1 MQHCEI
7 LLHVLLYLAR
17 SWYISQEKWVD
28 SEFPCFFRLL
38 IVLFECYFKPLLNMK
53 KPKHFLHQ
61 GSAMDLALPDP
72 QLLFAL
78 CMFHA
83 DIIQV
88 SSALPMSNCFSINW
102 SKEHPLRYYAT
113 LKVGKFEF
121 LFYNLIRYFQ
131 KTITCLGLQEEQYS
145 LLIFNIYNF
154 CNFGYGFW
162 ALFLCYFQKL
172 HFLVIRNFEIIFAAL
187 YFYLCELKRCVSDF

>member
-1 MQHCEI
+1 
-7 LLHVLLYLAR
+7 
-17 SWYISQEKWVD
+17 
-28 SEFPCFFRLL
+28 
-38 IVLFECYFKPLLNMK
+38 
-53 KPKHFLHQ
+53 
-61 GSAMDLALPDP
+61 
-72 QLLFAL
+72 
-78 CMFHA
+78 
-83 DIIQV
+83 
-88 SSALPMSNCFSINW
+88 MSNCFSINW

-187 YFYLCELKRCVSDF
+187 TSICVSSKGVSQIFKILYQTGDISNFVLSHVFLSRYVQLKSSFSDEENISSEIWDTLVEELSKVNMAKYYRKIPSLAEVGAP

>member
-1 MQHCEI
+1 MRHCEI
-7 LLHVLLYLAR
+7 LLHVLLCLAR
-17 SWYISQEKWVD
+17 SWYISQKKWVD

-38 IVLFECYFKPLLNMK
+38 IVFFECYFKPLLFFEHGK
-53 KPKHFLHQ
+53 AKTFSSP
-61 GSAMDLALPDP
+61 G
-72 QLLFAL
+72 L
-78 CMFHA
+78 CHGPGPPRPPAAFCPMHMFHA
-83 DIIQV
+83 NIIQV

-154 CNFGYGFW
+154 CNFGYGF
-162 ALFLCYFQKL
+162 
-172 HFLVIRNFEIIFAAL
+172 
-187 YFYLCELKRCVSDF
+187 